1 MFGLVNKKYETSDGV
16 QGSYMGIYEIAIVS
30 PTVASCFEF
39 HGYMLRLNGK
49 P

>member
-16 QGSYMGIYEIAIVS
+16 QGSYMRIYEIAIVS
-30 PTVASCFEF
+30 PTSCFEF